1 MDSKDRVVS
10 RFVYRA
16 NGCGAGGYFTR
27 VLEDTTPRALPTR
40 SSVSLPVTGGK
51 GQSCYDGYALRA
63 GKMDLFMTGPVA
75 TKAET
80 RANEKDGTTDTWVMA
95 EASDVWVYGGFE
107 IPYVK
112 AHLEASSSP
121 KDEIGPIRT
130 GKCVLNEVRLGDRVV
145 KVELDLDT
153 FRRCDTMPEVEREV
167 RERPRDFIVSDKGVI
182 IASIVRKLS
191 LVGDSDPRIQIEG
204 HTIHWDDFGWII
216 LGEILISKQYRRL
229 TMVRLELGS
238 PIGGRLAIGET
249 ETDGHTLP

>member
-1 MDSKDRVVS
+1 MDSKDGVVS

-27 VLEDTTPRALPTR
+27 VLEDATVRALPTR
-40 SSVSLPVTGGK
+40 SSVSLSVSGGK
-51 GQSCYDGYALRA
+51 AHSCYDGYALRA
-63 GKMDLFMTGPVA
+63 GKTDLFLTGPMV

-80 RANEKDGTTDTWVMA
+80 RANEVDGTTQTWVTA
-95 EASDVWVYGGFE
+95 EASDVWVCGGFE

-112 AHLEASSSP
+112 AHLEAFSSP
-121 KDEIGPIRT
+121 GDEIGPVRV

-145 KVELDLDT
+145 RVELDLDT
-153 FRRCDTMPEVEREV
+153 FRRCDTMPEVEKEV
-167 RERPRDFIVSDKGVI
+167 RERPQDFIVSDKGVI
-182 IASIVRKLS
+182 VASTVRKLA
-191 LVGDSDPRIQIEG
+191 LVGEPDPRIQIEG

-238 PIGGRLAIGET
+238 LVGGRLAIGET